1 MDVRSPAEYS
11 GEALADR
18 DLPRESSQREGHI
31 PGAVNLPYEMA
42 FNESDGTF
50 KPVQELREMCAT
62 LGVTSDREVITY
74 CRVGERSSL
83 SWFVLTQ
90 VLGYENVR
98 NYDGSWLEY
107 SSLIGAPIER

>member
-1 MDVRSPAEYS
+1 
-11 GEALADR
+11 
-18 DLPRESSQREGHI
+18 
-31 PGAVNLPYEMA
+31 MA
-42 FNESDGTF
+42 FDASDGTF
-50 KPVQELREMCAT
+50 KPVDELRSMCASI
-62 LGVTSDREVITY
+62 GVTGDREIITY

-107 SSLIGAPIER
+107 SGLIGAPIER

>member
-1 MDVRSPAEYS
+1 
-11 GEALADR
+11 
-18 DLPRESSQREGHI
+18 
-31 PGAVNLPYEMA
+31 MA

-50 KPVQELREMCAT
+50 KPVQEVREMCAT